1 MCQDILYV
9 TEQLKD
15 IFPAEKI
22 YVFGVKY
29 DDEDMTGVAEFDVCI
44 VADVDECDKLPL
56 LKKAYLQID
65 CDIPFDIFLY
75 SVEDFEELSYDSA
88 SFVSRILRKGR
99 LYYGKKQ

>member
-1 MCQDILYV
+1 MCQDILFV

-15 IFPAEKI
+15 IFGAEKI

-29 DDEDMTGVAEFDVCI
+29 DCEDTPCVTDFDVCV
-44 VADVDECDKLPL
+44 VADIDEYDKTPL

-75 SVEDFEELSYDSA
+75 GVDDFRRLAEDSA
-88 SFVSRILRKGR
+88 SFVSRILRKGK
-99 LYYGKKQ
+99 LYYEKKQ